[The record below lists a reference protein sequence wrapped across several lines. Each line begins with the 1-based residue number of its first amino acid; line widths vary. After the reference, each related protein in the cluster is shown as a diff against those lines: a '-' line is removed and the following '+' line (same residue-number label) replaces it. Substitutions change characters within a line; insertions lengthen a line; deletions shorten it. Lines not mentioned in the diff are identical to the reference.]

1 MENNTLGY
9 ANSNQ
14 RNEKSYNKNGEHRM
28 EKEIVSYEALGRRV
42 RAKRTA
48 LTWTQERLANE
59 IDVSTSF
66 IGHIERGTRKASIDT
81 LVALANAMQVSTD
94 ELLKDSL
101 KRTQEEEIWPVRN
114 LTSSQRAVMK
124 QMLSTMQEQIEN
136 WDKD

>member
-1 MENNTLGY
+1 
-9 ANSNQ
+9 
-14 RNEKSYNKNGEHRM
+14 M